1 MGVASCGTAYPWY
14 NNRMSIISVQDIQ
27 RDLQAFLRRVEAG
40 ESFLIV
46 RGEQPLAEVR
56 PVPAPPLQ
64 PRPAEKGPAF
74 SDSTRP
80 DNLETKF
87 PALVERWKKDTEADS
102 SIARMVRH
110 PAYQQI
116 IEMGQAAVPLLLA
129 ELQRELDFWF
139 AALHAITGANPRH
152 PKPPARSS
160 RWRRRGLSGAEK
172 KSTSSDEEVAAP
184 ASLPLPKPDNEK
196 TENDHPYD
204 HRRNSRCNLIER
216 NLVRIGTESR

>member
-139 AALHAITGANPRH
+139 AALHAITGANPA
-152 PKPPARSS
+152 PPEAAGKVKQMAQAWIEWGR
-160 RWRRRGLSGAEK
+160 EK
-172 KSTSSDEEVAAP
+172 E
-184 ASLPLPKPDNEK
+184 
-196 TENDHPYD
+196 Y
-204 HRRNSRCNLIER
+204 IQ
-216 NLVRIGTESR
+216 